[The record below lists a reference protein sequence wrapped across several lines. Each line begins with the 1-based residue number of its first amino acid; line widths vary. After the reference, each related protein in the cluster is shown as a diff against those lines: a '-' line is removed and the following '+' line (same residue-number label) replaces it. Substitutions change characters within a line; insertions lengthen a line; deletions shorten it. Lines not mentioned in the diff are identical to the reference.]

1 MSPISRAFGRRLSRA
16 LGPLFPPIHFL
27 YLLLNERKSAR
38 FFPRWIRSFNLS
50 RDSVRN
56 GLPWLP
62 FELIEWLDGYLKK
75 ERTVFEF
82 GSGGSTIFMAQ
93 RVKSLTSVEHDRVW
107 HGTVLAELK
116 KRGLDNVKY
125 LLREPVSARE
135 NPPEEYWDNYGND
148 YAGMSFAP
156 YVTAI
161 DEYPDH
167 FFDLVL
173 VDGRSRKFCLEHAIT
188 KTRPGGFIVM
198 DNSST
203 QEYLEFY
210 SPLEKFP
217 RCDITGIAPFWPP
230 AKWQA
235 TRWQI

>member
-1 MSPISRAFGRRLSRA
+1 MKLWLAGLVMMTTTPAAMAADIS
-16 LGPLFPPIHFL
+16 
-27 YLLLNERKSAR
+27 
-38 FFPRWIRSFNLS
+38 
-50 RDSVRN
+50 
-56 GLPWLP
+56 
-62 FELIEWLDGYLKK
+62 
-75 ERTVFEF
+75 
-82 GSGGSTIFMAQ
+82 GSGDIGLWGVMNNVSSASGF
-93 RVKSLTSVEHDRVW
+93 VE
-107 HGTVLAELK
+107 
-116 KRGLDNVKY
+116 N
-125 LLREPVSARE
+125 
-135 NPPEEYWDNYGND
+135 DNYGND